1 MRPLSHFAFTWLR
14 VFVLFLFVWI
24 GGLTS
29 GCVHAPARN
38 VAYDPFV
45 PSALLSSSEASVRS
59 VAYRGATLDETTV
72 TTRAEYKE
80 VVVPERQ

>member
-1 MRPLSHFAFTWLR
+1 MRRSSHFASAWLR
-14 VFVLFLFVWI
+14 VFLLFLCVWI
-24 GGLTS
+24 ASLTS
-29 GCVHAPARN
+29 GCVHWPARN

-45 PSALLSSSEASVRS
+45 PNALLTRSEASVRS

-80 VVVPERQ
+80 VVIPERP

>member
-1 MRPLSHFAFTWLR
+1 
-14 VFVLFLFVWI
+14 
-24 GGLTS
+24 
-29 GCVHAPARN
+29 

-45 PSALLSSSEASVRS
+45 PNALLTRSEASVRS

-80 VVVPERQ
+80 VVIPERP